1 MQKVLRNYVRLFIQ
15 NNESQINSI
24 ANREDAIKIIQK
36 ETATIIDKN
45 VTKLV
50 KQVSNKT

>member
-15 NNESQINSI
+15 NNRSQIKPI
-24 ANREDAIKIIQK
+24 ANREDAIKIIPK
-36 ETATIIDKN
+36 ITAPIIDKN

-50 KQVSNKT
+50 KQVSNRT